1 MTSIRSIGYN
11 LIDSVILQVFDRAT
25 IKRLLTA
32 VLTNGKLG
40 PVTVDAVVASEKRL
54 KTLGVAFCRDQFG
67 GVYGSTLGRGINH
80 CSSGDGR

>member
-54 KTLGVAFCRDQFG
+54 KTLGVALRHH
-67 GVYGSTLGRGINH
+67 RG
-80 CSSGDGR
+80 CLWFDPGPQD